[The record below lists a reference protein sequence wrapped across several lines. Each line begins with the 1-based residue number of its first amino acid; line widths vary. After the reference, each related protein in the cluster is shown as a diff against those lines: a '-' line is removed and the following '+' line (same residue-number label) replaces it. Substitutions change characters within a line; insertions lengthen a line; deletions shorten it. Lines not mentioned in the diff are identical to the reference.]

1 MEGRASTFEKVLADF
16 ESKLAKADYVAIDT
30 ELTGVDIEGEIDT
43 YEETALTRLQKICR
57 VAERYS
63 LIQLGLTLVSRSDTG
78 QEGSWSCSSYNFFP
92 FPEVIESRDFKK
104 DPVFMCQVS
113 ALGFN
118 ARHRV
123 DFNTWIGQGI
133 PYMTREEEKLLRAS
147 QSMTDEEIDQKA
159 GVLRLWKALCA
170 ARLPFVIHCPLDL
183 FFLLASFERRP
194 LPKDDPKALA
204 FLIRQCTPKVY
215 DTAHLYGVLGRF
227 RRLGL
232 SKFFEDAKARYDDLI
247 ANENTGI
254 LPVEFHLHG
263 ETAVRYSRTAEQM
276 AHEAGYD
283 SLMTAQLFAYL
294 RTISPMRVKEAAN
307 RLFLYRSIEFID
319 IERAAAEGIVG
330 SAMFDLSRV
339 TLLVAVLDPSDVMHA
354 EAPRLIASVGYE
366 YKWMDSTHILVVL
379 RASGGAAVRK
389 ARDLASQVH
398 GVASW
403 IGFDEWRDAQ
413 ITANNAVE
421 SLSNGYTNGG
431 RLKTF
436 REDIASQTFVTN
448 FVAANGAVKR
458 VSNETLKVAGVNG
471 TKTLKVAG
479 VNGTN
484 GSANGTN
491 GEAGRTHSPVSRLPE
506 SSTVSEGL
514 QVRPA
519 DTMRWTSVLRRLV
532 GLKSVSVLIL
542 LSTLILR
549 LRRRWPG
556 R

>member
-16 ESKLAKADYVAIDT
+16 ESRLAKAEYVAIDT

-43 YEETALTRLQKICR
+43 YEETALSRLQKICR

-63 LIQLGLTLVSRSDTG
+63 LIQLGLTLVSRNDPSN
-78 QEGSWSCSSYNFFP
+78 EGILSCSSYNFFP
-92 FPEVIESRDFKK
+92 FPSVIESREFKR

-113 ALGFN
+113 ALDFN

-133 PYMTREEEKLLRAS
+133 PYVTREEEKLLKA
-147 QSMTDEEIDQKA
+147 EEIDDIDQKT
-159 GVLRLWKALCA
+159 GLLRLWKALCA
-170 ARLPFVIHCPLDL
+170 ARLPFVVHCPLDL

-215 DTAHLYGVLGRF
+215 DTAHIYGVLGRF

-232 SKFFEDAKARYDDLI
+232 SKFFEDAKARHDELVS
-247 ANENTGI
+247 NGSNTGV
-254 LPVEFHLHG
+254 LPVEFQLQG
-263 ETAVRYSRTAEQM
+263 ETAVRYSKTAEQM

-294 RTISPMRVKEAAN
+294 RSISPTKVKEAAN

-330 SAMFDLSRV
+330 SPMFDLSRV
-339 TLLVAVLDPSDVMHA
+339 TLLVAVLDPSDVMVS
-354 EAPRLIASVGYE
+354 EAPRLIATVGYE

-389 ARDLASQVH
+389 ARDLAAQVH

-403 IGFDEWRDAQ
+403 IGFDEWRVAQ
-413 ITANNAVE
+413 ITANNAVA
-421 SLSNGYTNGG
+421 SSKNGHINGTCNGDVNGASHAAASETSVDGSTNG
-431 RLKTF
+431 L
-436 REDIASQTFVTN
+436 
-448 FVAANGAVKR
+448 
-458 VSNETLKVAGVNG
+458 
-471 TKTLKVAG
+471 
-479 VNGTN
+479 N
-484 GSANGTN
+484 GSMS
-491 GEAGRTHSPVSRLPE
+491 RTHTPPSQRPQ
-506 SSTVSEGL
+506 SSGPSAGL
-514 QVRPA
+514 DLRPA
-519 DTMRWTSVLRRLV
+519 DSMSSIGILRR
-532 GLKSVSVLIL
+532 GAKSVGFLLALLALIM
-542 LSTLILR
+542 R
-549 LRRRWPG
+549 LRRRWPS